1 MKFNEKFTINENYLN
16 TRIDKWLKLNTKKFP
31 QSFVEK
37 LLRSGKIKVN
47 NKKIKSSYKL
57 QLEDEIFL
65 QFSYEEKK
73 ENEKFS
79 YTANLKEYKEIR
91 NNIIFENHDYL
102 ILNKPSGIS
111 VQSGTKSPKNLIDIL
126 NKFSEDKKF
135 YLVHRIDK
143 ETSGIIV
150 FACNRLFAQ
159 TLSEQFRNKEVKK
172 SYLAILYGSIPR
184 NEGTLDHDLVFKV
197 KNQMKTFK
205 AETDFSVLS
214 KNKDFSYVEATPITG
229 RKHQIRQ
236 QFFKVNH
243 PIVGDGKY
251 EIPHYVNKDKF
262 LMLHSY
268 KITFYDKGK
277 EKTFKIEPPKE
288 FKNFLK
294 KSNL

>member
-1 MKFNEKFTINENYLN
+1 MKFNEKFTIDANYSN

-47 NKKIKSSYKL
+47 NKKVKSSYKL
-57 QLEDEIFL
+57 QFEDKIFL

-79 YTANLKEYKEIR
+79 YSANIKEYKEIR

-172 SYLAILYGSIPR
+172 SYLAILHGSIPQ

-197 KNQMKTFK
+197 KNQMKTMK

-214 KNKDFSYVEATPITG
+214 KNKDYSYVEVTPITG

-243 PIVGDGKY
+243 PIVGDRKY
-251 EIPHYVNKDKF
+251 EIPHYVNNNKF

-268 KITFYDKGK
+268 KIIFFDKGK
-277 EKTFKIEPPKE
+277 EKTFKVEPPKD
-288 FKNFLK
+288 FNNFLK